1 MLIRPCVRWR
11 RTSANLVAARP
22 HAVSLATTSDNL
34 NSGLYSDATGVARRP
49 PAKVPT
55 NVRRLI
61 MGSRY
66 RQRESERRSLAH
78 LALHPDPSPMQ
89 LNELPGQGQPE
100 PGPLD
105 LLVRHAHLPELLED
119 RLLILWR
126 DAHTGVGDGNLGHA
140 VVHRGA
146 YVDPAA
152 LWRELEG
159 VGEQVQEDLLHLALI
174 APDHAHAVVDG
185 PPEGDPSP
193 ARSLANEDQGIVDR
207 HRQAELRHLQ
217 LHASCFDL

>member
-34 NSGLYSDATGVARRP
+34 NSGLYSAATGVARRP
-49 PAKVPT
+49 PTKVPT

-78 LALHPDPSPMQ
+78 LALHPDPAPVQ
-89 LNELPGQGQPE
+89 LDELPGQGQTK

-105 LLVRHAHLPELLED
+105 LLARHAHLPDLLED
-119 RLLILWR
+119 GVLIFLCY
-126 DAHTGVGDGNLGHA
+126 AHAGVGDRDLCHA
-140 VVHRGA
+140 VVHCGA
-146 YVDPAA
+146 HVDPAA
-152 LWRELEG
+152 LRRELEG
-159 VGEQVQEDLLHLALI
+159 IGEEVQEDLLHLALV
-174 APDHAHAVVDG
+174 AADHAHAVI
-185 PPEGDPSP
+185 EST
-193 ARSLANEDQGIVDR
+193 AQG
-207 HRQAELRHLQ
+207 
-217 LHASCFDL
+217 